1 MDTVSKDPCP
11 VKNNHNVRSF
21 DVDGDASLSSMSVF
35 IDGRESMRDF
45 NETAPGGE
53 PDEEVRSV
61 NETGRVE
68 SRLKIDVGGPAAPL
82 IS

>member
-1 MDTVSKDPCP
+1 
-11 VKNNHNVRSF
+11 
-21 DVDGDASLSSMSVF
+21 MSVY
-35 IDGRESMRDF
+35 IDSRESMRDF

-61 NETGRVE
+61 NENGRVE